1 VFGNPDLE
9 KDNLVVKL
17 LPRLKKK
24 FPEIE
29 FRLEDPVEGLRP
41 PPDVTSKWVIIDV
54 GVPANVKAAGQEEIK
69 VFDDV
74 DKIEVKRRVGL
85 HDYGLGMEL
94 KLLEKLGK
102 IKKLKIIVV
111 PMKMRREKALQGV
124 IKALR
129 GVIPKELRHKY

>member
-1 VFGNPDLE
+1 MIVSVFGNPDLE

-17 LPRLKKK
+17 FPRLRKE
-24 FPEIE
+24 FPKVE
-29 FRLEDPVEGLRP
+29 FRVEDPVEGLKP
-41 PPDVTSKWVIIDV
+41 PVDKLWMIIDV
-54 GVPANVKAAGQEEIK
+54 GQGIDEIK

-74 DKIEVKRRVGL
+74 DKIEEKRRVSL

-94 KLLEKLGK
+94 KLLRKIGK

-111 PMKMRREKALQGV
+111 PMEMKEEKALEGV

-129 GVIPKELRHKY
+129 SVIPKELHHKC